1 MAHLKTNY
9 QSDDSD
15 IIPTKMNS
23 NKLKAQPSGEGVDW
37 KVLNNLSH
45 MKEAASIQE

>member
-1 MAHLKTNY
+1 MKEAEAITGGE
-9 QSDDSD
+9 S
-15 IIPTKMNS
+15 
-23 NKLKAQPSGEGVDW
+23 KANDGVDW